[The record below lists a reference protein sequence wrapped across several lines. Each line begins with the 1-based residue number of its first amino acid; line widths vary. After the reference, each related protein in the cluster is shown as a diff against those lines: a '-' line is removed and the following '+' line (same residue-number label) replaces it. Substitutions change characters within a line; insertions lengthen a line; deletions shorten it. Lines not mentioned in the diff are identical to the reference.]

1 MKFLKKQ
8 AFSVQFMKW
17 NWGLRYFDM
26 ALVIGGMAL
35 AIGVF
40 FIPSI
45 ESSPDMQILYKR
57 AKEVREYKAAVKA
70 EEDRRKKEEEELGLV
85 WIPPLTD
92 APPPSGRPAPN
103 TNPQAAKPQ

>member
-8 AFSVQFMKW
+8 AFTVTFMKW

-26 ALVIGGMAL
+26 ALVVGGLAM

-45 ESSPDMQILYKR
+45 ESSPDMQLLYKR
-57 AKEVREYKAAVKA
+57 AKEVREYQAAVKA
-70 EEDRRKKEEEELGLV
+70 EETRKKKEEEELGLV
-85 WIPPLTD
+85 WIPPVN
-92 APPPSGRPAPN
+92 AKPGPRPATPGAR
-103 TNPQAAKPQ
+103 PAQKPKPQ